1 MGFSF
6 HAGPDLLDRLLTEHP
21 EVEFVQLQL
30 NYADWEN
37 KKITSRAN
45 YEVARKHGKKNSGDG
60 TCQRRHIGAAAKG
73 N

>member
-45 YEVARKHGKKNSGDG
+45 YEVARKHGKNRKAVRQQMPEHDG
-60 TCQRRHIGAAAKG
+60 PFR
-73 N
+73 NV